1 MFDGKVALMTETDNN
16 DVGGHAGGRRRTRKG
31 EETRRLLVRSAVQC
45 LTEQGYAATSV
56 ESVMAKA
63 GVSRGSVL
71 NQFPTRLDL
80 MSAASEAAMRTMI
93 ADTRARFEG
102 VDDPA
107 QKMRRLCDMFWQTQN
122 IPEGAAVTEVLLAA
136 RWDADLAERLRHIA
150 VEIEVEIDADVQ
162 RIALAAGVKDVEA
175 CIVHA
180 RMLILSLRGITL
192 ELMFDPKRDVI
203 HSALAELRAMHAAFC
218 DRVLG

>member
-1 MFDGKVALMTETDNN
+1 MFDGKMRPMTKTDDN
-16 DVGGHAGGRRRTRKG
+16 GAGSQAGRKRRTRKG
-31 EETRRLLVRSAVQC
+31 EETRRLLVTSAVEC

-80 MSAASEAAMRTMI
+80 MSAASEAAMRAMI
-93 ADTRARFEG
+93 ADTRTRFEG
-102 VDDPA
+102 VDSPVT
-107 QKMRRLCDMFWQTQN
+107 KMRRLCDMFWQTQN
-122 IPEGAAVTEVLLAA
+122 IPEAAAVTEVLLAA
-136 RWDADLAERLRHIA
+136 RWDADLAKRLRHIA

-162 RIALAAGVKDVEA
+162 RIAQAAGIKDVEA

-192 ELMFDPKRDVI
+192 ELMFDPQRDVI